1 MKTSLWLMSVFGAV
15 GVAGLFGCAQQQL
28 GGGPQQQT
36 DGAPGDDAGCGPLGK
51 MVCVYP
57 LIGCPTTT
65 PPPTTTPAPI
75 APVCRNGSWTCPP
88 DVGATQSCEPP
99 VCAGS
104 LPRGCTC
111 DVATGVTTCVDAGA
125 VCPADA
131 PDGSVLYCVAN
142 CSDDAAVVSTCSGGV
157 WSCPPGTVDIRECAR
172 DGGTDAGTGCPPNN
186 GQNGA
191 IVSCVNTCNIDAYF
205 HRPSLR
211 ERSLGLPVRA
221 RRAHLLPG
229 PGASGLQRDALFSTL
244 TCSGNGG
251 ADADAGGHG
260 G

>member
-28 GGGPQQQT
+28 GGGLQQQT

-65 PPPTTTPAPI
+65 PPTTPTPI

-99 VCAGS
+99 VCVGS

-125 VCPADA
+125 VCPGDA

-191 IVSCVNTCNIDAYF
+191 IVSCVNTCNIDAYSIAPVCANGAWVC
-205 HRPSLR
+205 PS
-211 ERSLGLPVRA
+211 GHDVRTCCRGTA
-221 RRAHLLPG
+221 PPG
-229 PGASGLQRDALFSTL
+229 CTCDALFSTL
-244 TCSGNGG
+244 TCSGDGG
-251 ADADAGGHG
+251 ADAASSGHG